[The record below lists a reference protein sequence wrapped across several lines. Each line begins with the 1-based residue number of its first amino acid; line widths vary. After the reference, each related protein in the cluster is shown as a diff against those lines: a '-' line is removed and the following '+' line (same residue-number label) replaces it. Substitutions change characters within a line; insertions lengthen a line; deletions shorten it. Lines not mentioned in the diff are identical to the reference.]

1 MKGSVLHTTIISGAI
16 ALATM
21 GIVLLVLRIIGIHL
35 KRKKCPASPN
45 GNSLCDPGESQL
57 ARIEELGGE
66 IRVCGL
72 TLILVPLFIICVHLT
87 YSYFGRQPETWSRM
101 AISATG
107 ALVLMG
113 YILWKLSALRS
124 ERRLVQLAYEG
135 KVAAGQ
141 ALNRLTADGY
151 RVFHDFPTAEFSIDH
166 LAVGPTGVMAVKTE
180 TRQSARRHGQDG
192 DAVVK
197 YDGRM
202 LHFPKF
208 SDFETI
214 DQAKVQAEWLSQ
226 WLSSEVGEDICARA
240 MVAVPGWSVR
250 RTSADGIPVVN
261 PNQFENLFKY
271 LKPRPMSESLMQ
283 RIVLLIEDYYRDRA
297 LS

>member
-1 MKGSVLHTTIISGAI
+1 LNNSVVSGAI
-16 ALATM
+16 TLGVM
-21 GIVLLVLRIIGIHL
+21 GIIYLSLHLTRLRL
-35 KRKKCPASPN
+35 KEKNTCAPLKGRSRCA
-45 GNSLCDPGESQL
+45 PGESQL
-57 ARIEELGGE
+57 ARIDELSSE

-72 TLILVPLFIICVHLT
+72 TLIFIPLVILFTHTT
-87 YSYFGRQPETWSRM
+87 YSYFGRQPETWDRT
-101 AISATG
+101 AISAAG
-107 ALVLMG
+107 ALILMG
-113 YILWKLSALRS
+113 YVLWKLSALRS
-124 ERRLVQLAYEG
+124 ERRLVGLAYEG
-135 KVAAGQ
+135 KVAAGK
-141 ALNRLTADGY
+141 ALNQLTTDGY

-226 WLSSEVGEDICARA
+226 WLTTEVGEDICARA
-240 MVAVPGWSVR
+240 MVALPGWSVR

-261 PNQFENLFKY
+261 PKQFENLFKY

-283 RIVLLIEDYYRDRA
+283 RIVLLIEDCYRDRA
-297 LS
+297 F

>member
-1 MKGSVLHTTIISGAI
+1 MNNSVVSGAI
-16 ALATM
+16 TLGVM
-21 GIVLLVLRIIGIHL
+21 GIFFLSLHVTISRL
-35 KRKKCPASPN
+35 KKKNTCAPSEGRSRCA
-45 GNSLCDPGESQL
+45 PGESQL

-66 IRVCGL
+66 IRVCVL

-87 YSYFGRQPETWSRM
+87 YSYFGRQPETWGRT
-101 AISATG
+101 AISAAG

-113 YILWKLSALRS
+113 YVLWKLSALRS

-180 TRQSARRHGQDG
+180 TRQSARRYGQDG

-226 WLSSEVGEDICARA
+226 WLTTEVGEDICARA

-261 PNQFENLFKY
+261 PKQFDNLFKY

-297 LS
+297 F